1 MHIVGVILAD
11 IAVTVIGQS
20 QLVVL
25 GTIQNTGL
33 QCGVHIAEAH
43 GRSGAAQ
50 QTHHFHVGGRL
61 LHADL
66 QTLQVGGLVDG
77 GLDGVEV
84 AGAGIQPCHRF

>member
-1 MHIVGVILAD
+1 MHIIGVILAD
-11 IAVTVIGQS
+11 IAVTVISQC
-20 QLVVL
+20 QLVVF

-61 LHADL
+61 LYADL
-66 QTLQVGGLVDG
+66 QTL
-77 GLDGVEV
+77 
-84 AGAGIQPCHRF
+84 

>member
-1 MHIVGVILAD
+1 MHIIGVILAD

-50 QTHHFHVGGRL
+50 QTHHFHIGGRL
-61 LHADL
+61 LYADL
-66 QTLQVGGLVDG
+66 QTL
-77 GLDGVEV
+77 
-84 AGAGIQPCHRF
+84 

>member
-1 MHIVGVILAD
+1 M
-11 IAVTVIGQS
+11 QKKR

-50 QTHHFHVGGRL
+50 QSPTNVEMMRL
-61 LHADL
+61 LGRSCEKGNGTDRSLPGRTADGRQL
-66 QTLQVGGLVDG
+66 
-77 GLDGVEV
+77 
-84 AGAGIQPCHRF
+84 C